1 MIGNNWQLEL
11 RSAHDTVAV
20 GGISVANISLFLITG
35 QTETFASDP
44 FSGIQGME
52 TVSLACGGVRSIFV
66 VGMSPSANGL
76 FAGLVAQ
83 GLPSLFS
90 FYLTPHNIGNAE
102 LTLGAIDESK
112 FQGAVFATV
121 PNVIRC

>member
-1 MIGNNWQLEL
+1 M
-11 RSAHDTVAV
+11 
-20 GGISVANISLFLITG
+20 
-35 QTETFASDP
+35 
-44 FSGIQGME
+44 
-52 TVSLACGGVRSIFV
+52 FV

-90 FYLTPHNIGNAE
+90 FYLTPHSIGNAE